1 MKITQTLR
9 RFAKS
14 SAYIDSGLVAGY
26 VLAGALFAGWIA
38 YETRFVINP
47 IWLGGSIM
55 VVLLYQLMI
64 YWLLLQYFEVDRIM
78 TIFTLNIVSLLLI
91 VWLVGA
97 VAHINLPT
105 SLPVLTWAGSVTG
118 QSILSSDPGWVALS
132 YSVIAVLCGTA
143 GVTLVAL
150 VETLPGVAQLKRKL
164 ALDKIDLLI
173 DVLLHRL
180 SGWVLLNASAW
191 VMLPLSLLAGLLV
204 LVVGGAALI

>member
-132 YSVIAVLCGTA
+132 YSVIAVLCGMA

-180 SGWVLLNASAW
+180 SGWVSLNASAW